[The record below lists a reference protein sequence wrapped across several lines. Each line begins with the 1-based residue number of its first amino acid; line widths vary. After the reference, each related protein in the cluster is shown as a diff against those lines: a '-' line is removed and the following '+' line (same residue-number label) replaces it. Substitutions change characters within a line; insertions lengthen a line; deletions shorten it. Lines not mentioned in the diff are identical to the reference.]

1 MLVKD
6 KVRDIP
12 ILRTM
17 GATRGSIMRIFLL
30 TGSTIGASGTI
41 AGLLLGLLVAHN
53 LEGVRQII
61 NKSFGLNVFDPNF
74 YLLSRLPSV
83 VVASDV
89 ITVTSLALGLSLI
102 ATIYP
107 AWRAARLDPVE
118 ALRYE

>member
-6 KVRDIP
+6 KGRDIA

-17 GATRGSIMRIFLL
+17 GATRGSIMRVFLI
-30 TGSTIGASGTI
+30 TGSAIGSTGTL
-41 AGLLLGLLVAHN
+41 AGLVIGLVLAHN
-53 LEGVRQII
+53 LEAFRQFI
-61 NKSFGLNVFDPNF
+61 NRTFGINAFDPNF

-83 VVASDV
+83 VVFNDV
-89 ITVTSLALGLSLI
+89 ALVTALSLTLSLL

-107 AWRAARLDPVE
+107 AWRAAKLDPVE